1 MAQEIE
7 ELIHKLAPI
16 RGSAWTDQRLQEYAD
31 GRFNPIIR
39 KAIEQEVKG
48 LANFY
53 RLSDRIIL
61 HPIPRRSNV
70 GGEFNLG
77 QCHYGNLP
85 LNATFGLRDNDFIKH
100 AGIFGS
106 TGSGKT
112 VTALRIIRQLCEQ
125 KKPFLILDPKGTW
138 QHIIRKPYAR
148 DVRVLKLGSKYAP
161 YTFDP
166 FKPLAGM
173 DMDTLVSDVVET
185 ICDSQYLGFG
195 AKDLLLRACRSARER
210 GNLSIK
216 GIYEQFQRLPV
227 AGVKEKSWYAST
239 LRALNSATTGILGKV
254 LSRPENITFEKLM
267 DSQVICLLDSLVD
280 SDQVAMFSG
289 LMLNRIYWFRKLAG
303 IKEKFKHLLVIEEFH
318 ILSKAD
324 YARGESK
331 IDFIIKMCRE
341 FSQGVMVIEQNPGGI
356 SQNVLGNLNTVI
368 SMNLG
373 HQKDINAVGT
383 AMVLDADARK
393 HLGRLPTGWA
403 VCRVKDRFPE
413 SVLVKVDHELLD
425 KSELSEEKIK
435 AHNKGFVSEMS
446 FPEPVSITRKRPIDG
461 RDKFT
466 QLDRKILRYIKIN
479 AGVNLKNAFISLGV
493 SYRRGNKIK
502 NKLEGLGVIRSEK
515 VCTDAG
521 KEIQLFL
528 TAEGDRYLQNTE
540 DIRRLGGKWHQSA
553 VNTVARH
560 YRARDYRV
568 RLEYRD
574 VDVFADKGSEKVAV
588 EVESLSGTKDLVN
601 AVQNAIKALKL
612 TNRLE
617 IVVKNIEAAKKL
629 GEALNQSPLKNMGR
643 IKIYELTHYG
653 S

>member
-1 MAQEIE
+1 
-7 ELIHKLAPI
+7 
-16 RGSAWTDQRLQEYAD
+16 
-31 GRFNPIIR
+31 
-39 KAIEQEVKG
+39 V
-48 LANFY
+48 
-53 RLSDRIIL
+53 
-61 HPIPRRSNV
+61 
-70 GGEFNLG
+70 
-77 QCHYGNLP
+77 
-85 LNATFGLRDNDFIKH
+85 
-100 AGIFGS
+100 GIFGA

-112 VTALRIIRQLCEQ
+112 TTALRIIRQLCEQ
-125 KKPFLILDPKGTW
+125 RKPFLILDPKGTW
-138 QHIIRKPYAR
+138 HNIVKKPYAR
-148 DVRVLKLGSKYAP
+148 NVKVLKLGSKYAP

-195 AKDLLLRACRSARER
+195 AKELLLRACRSAREK

-216 GIYEQFQRLPV
+216 GIYDEFHRLPV
-227 AGVKEKSWYAST
+227 GGVKEKSWYAST

-254 LSRPENITFEKLM
+254 LSIPDNIPFEKLM
-267 DSQVICLLDSLVD
+267 DSQVICLLDLLVD
-280 SDQVAMFSG
+280 SDQVAMFNG

-318 ILSKAD
+318 VLSKAD
-324 YARGESK
+324 YARGESR

-341 FSQGVMVIEQNPGGI
+341 FSRGVMVIEQNPGGI

-435 AHNKGFVSEMS
+435 AHNKGFVSQIS
-446 FPEPVSITRKRPIDG
+446 YTDPASIARKRPIDR

-502 NKLEGLGVIRSEK
+502 NKLEGLKVIRSEK
-515 VCTDAG
+515 ACTDTG

-540 DIRRLGGKWHQSA
+540 DTRRLGGKWHRSA
-553 VNTVARH
+553 VNALARY
-560 YRARDYRV
+560 YRARDFRV
-568 RLEYRD
+568 RLEYRN
-574 VDVFADKGSEKVAV
+574 VDVFADKGSEKIAV

-612 TNRLE
+612 ADRLE
-617 IVVKNIEAAKKL
+617 IVVKNRQAAARLEK
-629 GEALNQSPLKNMGR
+629 ALNQSPLDSFKR
-643 IKIYELTHYG
+643 IKIYQLDHYK